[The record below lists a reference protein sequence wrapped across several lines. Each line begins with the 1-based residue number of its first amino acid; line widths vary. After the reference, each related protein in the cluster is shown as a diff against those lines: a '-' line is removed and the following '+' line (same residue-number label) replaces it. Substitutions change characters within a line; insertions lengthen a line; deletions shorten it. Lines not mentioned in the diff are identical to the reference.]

1 MKAQSVD
8 HSAAQSEAGGH
19 IRGMI
24 IMVMG
29 VLLLPFTDAIG
40 KWMSTM
46 DNIPPATVAFLRFA
60 VQCALTFVI
69 LLAMGGISQ
78 FRTSHLTVNLVRGA
92 LIGFTSLCFFMAI
105 KYMSLADA
113 TAIFFAEPLILT
125 IMSAIILKE
134 KIGWRR
140 YCAVTVGLVGTL
152 IVIQPSFEVF
162 GAISLLPLLCAV
174 SFATYLILNR
184 KYGVHE
190 KPLVMQFYAGIGGG
204 LTTAFAMLIASQTS
218 VEDFHFSLTLTPSIC
233 LLIFLLGSVAT
244 VGHLMVV
251 QAFKLAPASILA
263 PFQYLEIVTAV
274 ILGLLLF
281 GDFPTPSKWL
291 GIMIIIGSGIYV
303 FMRERNIKLES

>member
-1 MKAQSVD
+1 MKAPALD
-8 HSAAQSEAGGH
+8 HSTAHSETSGH

-24 IMVMG
+24 IMVVG

-40 KWMSTM
+40 KWLSTI
-46 DNIPPATVAFLRFA
+46 DNLPPATVSFLRFA
-60 VQCALTFVI
+60 VQCVLIFII

-78 FRTSHLTVNLVRGA
+78 FRTSHLTVNLIRGA

-105 KYMSLADA
+105 KYMPLADA
-113 TAIFFAEPLILT
+113 MAIFFAEPLLLT

-140 YCAVTVGLVGTL
+140 YSAVTVGLVGTL

-184 KYGVHE
+184 KYGALE
-190 KPLVMQFYAGIGGG
+190 KPLVIQFYAGIGGC
-204 LTTAFAMLIASQTS
+204 LTTALALLIGSQTS
-218 VEDFHFSLTLTPSIC
+218 VEDFHFSLTLTPSIWP
-233 LLIFLLGSVAT
+233 LILLLGSVGT

-251 QAFKLAPASILA
+251 QAFKLAPASTLA

-303 FMRERNIKLES
+303 FMRERHIKPQT